1 MAACLPSHRNA
12 WNVHAP
18 WCWVSSWCGR
28 PCLMP
33 CLLHTRPVA
42 ITCRGRAAASSR
54 TGYEPL
60 VGSHAPP
67 CCAWVLLVVLMMKP
81 SSGDPAQCSVPPAC
95 LMKALLVA
103 ATLCWASAVCSLQS
117 VGVFFWSISISR
129 RPRIVHV
136 HIVLAGATGRCA
148 RMPMYA
154 CSEIMHC
161 SSHSASTHAGRVFQ
175 QCMLQGLR
183 WCKEIVVTRVLV

>member
-136 HIVLAGATGRCA
+136 HMQEC
-148 RMPMYA
+148 
-154 CSEIMHC
+154 
-161 SSHSASTHAGRVFQ
+161 
-175 QCMLQGLR
+175 QCMLAVKSCTALPIQQAHTLGGFFSNACFKGSDGAKKLS
-183 WCKEIVVTRVLV
+183 